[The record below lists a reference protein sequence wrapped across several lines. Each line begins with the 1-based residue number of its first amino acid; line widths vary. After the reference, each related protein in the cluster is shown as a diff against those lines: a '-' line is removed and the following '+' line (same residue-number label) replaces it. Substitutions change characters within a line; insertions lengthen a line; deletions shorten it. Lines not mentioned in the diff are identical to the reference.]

1 MSGDFIVLKRWKA
14 AGTATLGKK
23 WNILE
28 PAKFPLL
35 SCVARALFSINSTSC
50 EPERHFSTLSPCLSK
65 MRLSLKD
72 KKVEN
77 MTFLRLIAERVSEIR
92 GGRRAQC

>member
-1 MSGDFIVLKRWKA
+1 MSGDFNVLKWWKA
-14 AGTATLGKK
+14 AGTATLDRKG
-23 WNILE
+23 NILE

-35 SCVARALFSINSTSC
+35 SRVARALFSIISTSC
-50 EPERHFSTLSPCLSK
+50 ESERHFSTLSLNLSK
-65 MRLSLKD
+65 MRPSQKD

-77 MTFLRLIAERVSEIR
+77 MVFLRFIAERVSEIR